1 VTDWEGQPATMH
13 STRVVAGNMTL
24 QEYFLGLIK
33 SNPQLR
39 LKGV

>member
-1 VTDWEGQPATMH
+1 
-13 STRVVAGNMTL
+13 VAGNEAL
-24 QEYFLGLIK
+24 QGYFLGLIK